1 MLTQQQ
7 MADAFV
13 KQNSEQ
19 LLRVKNSLLEAAHV
33 LLDEVGPHALSPMEI
48 ERTKALCEQE
58 DLGRLLSVP
67 RARASAFVRA
77 RCSAALWAWVDGV
90 SFFFDAVGANWPY
103 FTMEK
108 REISLQWATEHAQ
121 AVKGVRHAALA

>member
-13 KQNSEQ
+13 NQNREE
-19 LLRVKNSLLEAAHV
+19 LDRVKASLLEAATV
-33 LLDEVGPHALSPMEI
+33 LLDVVAPHALTEKEI
-48 ERTKALCEQE
+48 ERSKSLCEQG
-58 DLGRLLSVP
+58 DLGRLLSLL

-77 RCSAALWAWVDGV
+77 RCSTAYWAWVDGTC
-90 SFFFDAVGANWPY
+90 FFYDAVGDRWPY

-108 REISLQWATEHAQ
+108 RDISLKWATEHAQ
-121 AVKGVRHAALA
+121 AVKGVRHEAFA